1 MVELIY
7 HRMYMRGVKFFPLD
21 GTTRH
26 VKKSKKKTKKTTWGN
41 ELNGNLPLMGPDGPG
56 SKKVGEQW
64 PPIWRDEDIPLTLR
78 PNVTEKFW
86 AGNAAQE
93 DTTGPEYGYID
104 PKTGEA
110 VAGTVAGKL
119 TDYYDTSVEDH
130 EREQKRLADLEKAGM
145 LGNGNGIT
153 AEEVDDVDE
162 DKE

>member
-1 MVELIY
+1 MGQRAQRQPAA
-7 HRMYMRGVKFFPLD
+7 H
-21 GTTRH
+21 
-26 VKKSKKKTKKTTWGN
+26 
-41 ELNGNLPLMGPDGPG
+41 GPDGPG